1 HCQKLSLI
9 KKQSVLESTSFN
21 LQSTILVQVFDSSS
35 EKLPVQGLSDGRYN
49 SVGLCNSSDP
59 RIETAPLL
67 ANH

>member
-1 HCQKLSLI
+1 MPETEFN
-9 KKQSVLESTSFN
+9 KKKSFLESTSFN
-21 LQSTILVQVFDSSS
+21 LQSTILVQVFYICS
-35 EKLPVQGLSDGRYN
+35 EKLHVQGLSDGRYN